1 MPTRIEAASTT
12 GLVKTTDL
20 AQSSGSSLV
29 SQDGKVVR
37 LGTNSGA
44 SDTINPLYIRSAY
57 LGGTASA
64 NLLDDYEEGT
74 WTPSMSG
81 GTTAGSLSSTAVEG
95 IYTKVGQFVHCE
107 FRISGGNLTGAAGTA
122 NLTGLPFTIGGT
134 GYGCSGSFATHT
146 VDFDPAS
153 RPVLQ
158 LGSGTQ
164 AYFLVSNDDAGW
176 GSLTVGA
183 FDNNPFTLI
192 GTFTYVTSA

>member
-12 GLVKTTDL
+12 GLIKIADKASATGTST
-20 AQSSGSSLV
+20 SSQVGAVVQLNSSEKIP
-29 SQDGKVVR
+29 SQYLSTGVH
-37 LGTNSGA
+37 
-44 SDTINPLYIRSAY
+44 
-57 LGGTASA
+57 LGGIDSA
-64 NLLDDYEEGT
+64 HLLDDYEEGT

-81 GTTAGSLSSTAVEG
+81 GTTAGSLSSTGVEG